1 MQKKHIKKEML
12 YMFFAFIVLTG
23 YIKILRGKP
32 MSNKKGSIRNLT
44 NHKSICILTSSTV
57 ERMKILD
64 ILITDGY
71 RWHGES
77 HFTADRIEQ
86 QYPFAEWP
94 VVEIKLG
101 RLNYMH
107 GRTTHSAAYT
117 ITVSQ
122 FLEGYY
128 DNS

>member
-1 MQKKHIKKEML
+1 
-12 YMFFAFIVLTG
+12 MFFAFIALTG

-44 NHKSICILTSSTV
+44 NHKSICILTSSAV

-94 VVEIKLG
+94 VVEIRLG

-107 GRTTHSAAYT
+107 GRTTYRAADT